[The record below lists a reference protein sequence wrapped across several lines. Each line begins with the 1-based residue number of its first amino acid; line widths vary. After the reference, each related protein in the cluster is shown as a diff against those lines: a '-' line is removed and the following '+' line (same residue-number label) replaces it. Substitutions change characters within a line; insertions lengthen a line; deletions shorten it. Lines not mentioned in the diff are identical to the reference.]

1 MAQMTKDDIKKLV
14 KEAVREVLKENAVI
28 KDIMSECI
36 KTSIV
41 TILKE
46 INTLEIT
53 ESKRVPDEEEKIVSL
68 FQETPLVTSAS
79 KIKMGQN
86 TKKSSAPAP
95 IVERSQIFNRDSMAK
110 MFEEE
115 FGIDPNQSVAAPPK
129 AYLGDMNDTL
139 DDDPRVLRALGISL

>member
-53 ESKRVPDEEEKIVSL
+53 ESKHIPNEDERAGSL
-68 FQETPLVTSAS
+68 FQETPLATPAS
-79 KIKMGQN
+79 KIKVGQN
-86 TKKSSAPAP
+86 TKKPAPAP
-95 IVERSQIFNRDSMAK
+95 IVERSQVFNRDNMSK

-115 FGIDPNQSVAAPPK
+115 FGIDPNQTMASPGK
-129 AYLGDMNDTL
+129 SYLGDMNDTL
-139 DDDPRVLRALGISL
+139 EDDPRVLRALGISL